1 MAEVGAASSKCD
13 SGEKP
18 LSFTLHRIVEVFNA
32 PLNEE
37 QAWAVCYQCVKRFKT
52 VWSDKYQQC
61 YCFANLDSVKLFQDG
76 SVEILAPPFPKSAD
90 KANKPGDLIE
100 SLGLVIYRALDY
112 GLEESEERSLSADL
126 EGLIMKMTGND
137 DGKNSDTECD
147 EGIENDQEEEK
158 GGLTFEDVLK
168 ACTHHV
174 AVASDAANHY
184 KAVCRA
190 LVAEAQELIH
200 FLEKIST
207 QESKLPG
214 DELDGNDL
222 EDLKKLD
229 WARLWMQ
236 VLRQLRHGVRLKSVT
251 GFGSKD
257 CEFELTPYEILMEDI
272 RTRRYTLNKVM
283 VNGDIPP
290 KVKEDAHAMILDF
303 IRSRP
308 PLHPMKERQLK
319 SPVKEA
325 PNLHEQLLDAIK
337 SAEPKKLRPVCGGG
351 KYDDSRRFSA
361 PPAVDK
367 PGKRTIKAFIKTRVE
382 TSRTKLFEDAT
393 SPQPTRKL
401 IKADMSLFQSYSDDD
416 MSAVTSDDEDDDDD
430 GETTDCADDDEV
442 FENRQKIEPEEF
454 NPPTP
459 LDSPTMPWQKRLAL
473 DLTLHNTARPRVV
486 SERRHS
492 ITVCESPM
500 CPPKGKV
507 LTPSPCMAS
516 SSSKDS
522 TPKNDPGRPVDPHAT
537 PWRPK
542 ASPLGSPAFPLLHIS
557 AMGLSPLDMTK
568 LNDPMKCLSLTVEEV
583 MHIRNVLTK
592 AELECL
598 LVNQELYKLVSKGK
612 ICFTCKKTKFSIFGE
627 WSTKCKFCKRAVCS
641 KCARKMRIPTEHFEN
656 IPVYT
661 LSPSPLSPTSETAI
675 LAYEGTGSAPGS
687 PAMMPGKIIT
697 SITKPAVERRSQF
710 QRAATMAPNEKPPSP
725 TSLQGPQMT
734 ICRDCKVMIVNI
746 IRASRTSLM
755 KARAEKKKIDR
766 DTEQETSPNNNKAKR
781 DFHLNLKPVYK

>member
-500 CPPKGKV
+500 CPPKGK
-507 LTPSPCMAS
+507 
-516 SSSKDS
+516 
-522 TPKNDPGRPVDPHAT
+522 
-537 PWRPK
+537 
-542 ASPLGSPAFPLLHIS
+542 
-557 AMGLSPLDMTK
+557 TK